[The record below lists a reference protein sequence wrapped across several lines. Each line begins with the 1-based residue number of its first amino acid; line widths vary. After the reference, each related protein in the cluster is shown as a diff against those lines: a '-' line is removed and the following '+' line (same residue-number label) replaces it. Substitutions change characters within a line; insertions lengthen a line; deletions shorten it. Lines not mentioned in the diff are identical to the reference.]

1 MFISRERSTDILNY
15 LFLFYAFAIPLSRFG
30 VVLATFL
37 IFIFWLIEGDL
48 KDKVDTILKS
58 KFFLALF
65 AYLSLL
71 LISIIW
77 SQDIMGGIEY
87 IRKFWY
93 FLPIFALYTSLKES
107 YIKKLLYAFLLAMS
121 VSVVASIGILLGFY
135 EGRTPISYF
144 LNNHIMYSFFLSFSL
159 LLIIILFMHEKEKKI
174 KLLYSVLFIAFLIV
188 LFFSTSRSGQFIFF
202 IGLFFIFFMLM
213 QQKLKALGL
222 FVLSSIVI
230 FMIAYTQSERFKHR
244 INYIH
249 SDISNIVE
257 GDKCNSLGGRVFTWQ
272 VAYDIAQDAPFL
284 GMGVGD
290 HVEYLKK
297 QMHEDE
303 KFAQCKTLIDMIDY
317 FHSQYIETTTSI
329 GLLGLIVFLL
339 IFNFLYQI
347 EIKNREVDQIKVILL
362 VIFLAIFIVDVLFRK
377 QLALA
382 FFSLIVGLI
391 LAQNRVETTKD
402 LRNRV

>member
-1 MFISRERSTDILNY
+1 MLISRERSTDILNY

-37 IFIFWLIEGDL
+37 IFIFWLVEGNL
-48 KDKVDTILKS
+48 KDKVDTILRS

-93 FLPIFALYTSLKES
+93 FLPIFALYTSLKEV
-107 YIKKLLYAFLLAMS
+107 YIKRVLYAFLLAMS
-121 VSVVASIGILLGFY
+121 ISVVASIGILLGLY

-159 LLIIILFMHEKEKKI
+159 LLIIILFMHEKDQKI
-174 KLLYSVLFIAFLIV
+174 KLLYSILFIVFLTV

-202 IGLFFIFFMLM
+202 IGLFFIFFMLIK
-213 QQKLKALGL
+213 QKFKAIGL
-222 FVLSSIVI
+222 FVLSSIII
-230 FMIAYTQSERFKHR
+230 FMVAYTQSERFKQR
-244 INYIH
+244 VNYIH
-249 SDISNIVE
+249 SDISNIMQ

-272 VAYDIAQDAPFL
+272 VAYAIAQDAPLL
-284 GMGVGD
+284 GLGVGD
-290 HVEYLKK
+290 HAQYLKE

-303 KFAQCKTLIDMIDY
+303 KFVQCKTLIDMIDY
-317 FHSQYIETTTSI
+317 FHSQYIETSSSI
-329 GLLGLIVFLL
+329 GLLGLIVFLSV
-339 IFNFLYQI
+339 FYFLYQSKI
-347 EIKNREVDQIKVILL
+347 KDREIDQIKVILL

-382 FFSLIVGLI
+382 FFSLIAGLV
-391 LAQNRVETTKD
+391 LAQSRVESVKD
-402 LRNRV
+402 